1 MPELR
6 FHLAGLSVAIRAT
19 AADALADL
27 WPRYRDFPTD
37 APPDLTID
45 IERVAGFDRA
55 RGPEYPAFRR
65 TALADGRLH
74 VERFDA
80 EGEVTTGPL
89 PLDARFRV
97 GPSLNSLEACVRIAA
112 SLALPRIGALVLHA
126 SSVAHAGRALVFTGP
141 SGAGKSTISS
151 LLADAFPATCRK
163 LTDELT
169 ILRRTDAGWEVYV
182 PPFLSPA
189 SLPWG
194 EATPLASIHVL
205 VQASADAR
213 EALPVAAALPELLR
227 QVLVYVGEPRT
238 AALVLDLAADLVASV
253 TVDRLRFRKDPSV
266 ATVLGITAD
275 AAPARS
281 PSTGEPAS
289 TPAAARPPGR
299 AVDAREPGRYP
310 ADLGR
315 GAITDPANNEDAP

>member
-6 FHLAGLSVAIRAT
+6 FHLAGLPVAIRAT

-37 APPDLTID
+37 AEPALTID

-65 TALADGRLH
+65 IALADGRLR

-80 EGEVTTGPL
+80 EGELTTGDL
-89 PLDARFRV
+89 PIAAHFRV

-112 SLALPRIGALVLHA
+112 TVALARAGTLVLHA
-126 SSVAHAGRALVFTGP
+126 SSVEHAGRALVFTGP
-141 SGAGKSTISS
+141 SGAGKSTISTM
-151 LLADAFPATCRK
+151 LAEAYPSCRK

-169 ILRRTDAGWEVYV
+169 ILRRDAAGGWQVYV

-189 SLPWG
+189 DLPWG
-194 EATPLASIHVL
+194 EARPLASIHVL
-205 VQASADAR
+205 VQALVDVRDPLA
-213 EALPVAAALPELLR
+213 VGVALPELLR

-238 AALVLDLAADLVASV
+238 AARVLDLAAELVAAV
-253 TVDRLRFRKDPSV
+253 PVEHLRFRKHPAV
-266 ATVLGITAD
+266 GAVLGITAAPTALPGAPPSFD
-275 AAPARS
+275 A
-281 PSTGEPAS
+281 
-289 TPAAARPPGR
+289 TPAVGPSP
-299 AVDAREPGRYP
+299 AVDAPGPGRYP
-310 ADLGR
+310 AGLGR
-315 GAITDPANNEDAP
+315 GSIANPEESP

>member
-6 FHLAGLSVAIRAT
+6 FHLAGLPVAVRAT
-19 AADALADL
+19 APGALDDL
-27 WPRYRDFPTD
+27 WPRYRDFPTTA
-37 APPDLTID
+37 APALTID
-45 IERVAGFDRA
+45 IERVDGFDRE

-65 TALADGRLH
+65 TALADGSLR

-80 EGEVTTGPL
+80 EGEVTTGDL
-89 PLDARFRV
+89 PIAARFRV

-126 SSVAHAGRALVFTGP
+126 SSVEHGGRAQVFTGP

-151 LLADAFPATCRK
+151 MLADAYPTCRK

-169 ILRRTDAGWEVYV
+169 ILRRADAGWEVYV

-189 SLPWG
+189 DLPWG
-194 EATPLASIHVL
+194 AAAPLASIHVL
-205 VQASADAR
+205 VQAPVHAR
-213 EALPVAAALPELLR
+213 DPLTVGAALPELLR

-238 AALVLDLAADLVASV
+238 AQLVLGLAADLVADV
-253 TVDRLRFRKDPSV
+253 TVDRLRFRKDAAV
-266 ATVLGITAD
+266 AAVLGITAAPPAAPGSSTD
-275 AAPARS
+275 AAGP
-281 PSTGEPAS
+281 
-289 TPAAARPPGR
+289 
-299 AVDAREPGRYP
+299 AVDAPSAGRYP

-315 GAITDPANNEDAP
+315 GSVADPATPEESP